1 MLELGFTD
9 GFEIASGLVQAFVA
23 SVFLRFRSSRQE
35 WGLGW
40 LALSYGAAAALNLRL
55 GLFWSGPALSSMA
68 SIHGLVVAVLGLTA
82 VAALVVGVRRYTG
95 VSAGWDRTVF
105 VGIWLAFM
113 GVVALRHGLDV
124 GDALMGNMV
133 TGALFLYLG
142 WLFWLSAQREP
153 NAGHGVAAFMLALY
167 VPLLGLATL
176 VGMDQTEVRRW
187 ASVPF
192 ALAGLGI
199 MSATMGRMRAQ
210 LREFNEQLEAR
221 VAERTRQL
229 QDMISSLE
237 SFNSMVSHDL
247 RGTLGGLSG
256 LSAVAVQA
264 LQAGDAERAQR
275 VMATVQRESGQM
287 AQLVSD
293 LLMLARMSQAEVH
306 KQPVSLSAVVH
317 EAMSQLSLV
326 YGERVQQ
333 VVPAEP
339 LGEVLADPGLL
350 RQALVNLVGNALKF
364 SARVPQPQVQVRA
377 EPRDQGVLLTVH
389 DNGEGFDPQRAAELF
404 QPFKRLHSGAR
415 FEGSGVGLTIVQRIV
430 ERHGGRV
437 WADSAPGQGATFSVW
452 LPA

>member
-23 SVFLRFRSSRQE
+23 SVFLRFRSSRSE

-40 LALSYGAAAALNLRL
+40 LALCYGAAAALNLHL
-55 GLFWSGPALSSMA
+55 GLFWSGAALTSVA
-68 SIHGLVVAVLGLTA
+68 SIHGLVAAVLGLTA
-82 VAALVVGVRRYTG
+82 VSALVVGVRRYTG
-95 VSAGWDRTVF
+95 ASSGWDRAVF
-105 VGIWLAFM
+105 VGVWLAFM
-113 GVVALRHGLDV
+113 GLVALRHALDV
-124 GDALMGNMV
+124 GDALMGNLV
-133 TGALFLYLG
+133 TGALFLYLA
-142 WLFWLSAQREP
+142 WLFWQSAQREP
-153 NAGHGVAAFMLALY
+153 NAGHGVAALMLALY

-176 VGMDQTEVRRW
+176 IGMDQTEVRRW

-293 LLMLARMSQAEVH
+293 LLMLARLSQAEVH

-317 EAMSQLSLV
+317 ETMSQLSLV
-326 YGERVQQ
+326 YGDRVQQ

-339 LGEVLADPGLL
+339 LGEVLADPSLL

-389 DNGEGFDPQRAAELF
+389 DNGEGFDPQRASELF
-404 QPFKRLHSGAR
+404 QPFKRLHSGTR

>member
-1 MLELGFTD
+1 
-9 GFEIASGLVQAFVA
+9 
-23 SVFLRFRSSRQE
+23 
-35 WGLGW
+35 
-40 LALSYGAAAALNLRL
+40 
-55 GLFWSGPALSSMA
+55 
-68 SIHGLVVAVLGLTA
+68 
-82 VAALVVGVRRYTG
+82 
-95 VSAGWDRTVF
+95 
-105 VGIWLAFM
+105 
-113 GVVALRHGLDV
+113 
-124 GDALMGNMV
+124 
-133 TGALFLYLG
+133 
-142 WLFWLSAQREP
+142 
-153 NAGHGVAAFMLALY
+153 MLALY

-176 VGMDQTEVRRW
+176 IGMDQTEVRRW

-229 QDMISSLE
+229 QDMIASLE

-293 LLMLARMSQAEVH
+293 LLMLARLSQAEVH

-326 YGERVQQ
+326 YGDRVQQ

-339 LGEVLADPGLL
+339 LGEVLADPSLL

-389 DNGEGFDPQRAAELF
+389 DNGEGFDSRRQRVVPALQAPAQRHPLRGQWGGSDHRAAHCGAAWR
-404 QPFKRLHSGAR
+404 PRLGRQCARAGRHLLGVAARLIRLSGAC
-415 FEGSGVGLTIVQRIV
+415 
-430 ERHGGRV
+430 
-437 WADSAPGQGATFSVW
+437 
-452 LPA
+452 